1 MANTAHLFRR
11 QSSRDLIQQ
20 ATVRSLDELE
30 LRELRS
36 RLVRAENGSGG
47 PGGGRSVAYGATN
60 QAFISDDDPPMA
72 RILDLDMGPASAPPT
87 GPKGAGGKLAAQ
99 MSVHEQIVAAEQA
112 AAAERPEDDREAW
125 DSKWTF
131 LLATIGYAVGLGN
144 VWRFPYLAQKNG
156 GGAFLVPYFVMLL
169 LQGIPIFYLELAIG
183 QRLRKGAIG
192 VWHQVSPYLGGIGIS
207 SAFVSYIVALYY
219 NTIIAWCLI
228 YLVHSVE
235 SPLPWAECPKRLYKN
250 FTYDI
255 EPECVVSSP
264 TKYYWYRETLK
275 ASPSVNEPEDINYN
289 VAIALITAWFLVYMC
304 MVQGITESSKIVYIT
319 AIFPYVVLIIFFFRG
334 ITLKGASDG
343 VMHLFT
349 PRWESILEPVVWLEA
364 GTQIFFSLGLAFG
377 GLIAFS
383 SYNPANNNCYRDAL
397 VVSFTNCSTSMFA
410 GVVVFSV
417 IGFKAHSI
425 FDSCVEER
433 TALMALNKTAEADL
447 PVCDLQK
454 ELENSASGTGLAF
467 IIFTEAINQ
476 FPAAQLWAVLFFL
489 MLFTLGIDSQ
499 FGTLEGVTTSL
510 VDMKLFPNVPKEVI
524 TGGLCL
530 SCSILSMCFA
540 NGAGSYIF
548 QLMDSFAGSYTL
560 LIIAFFE
567 CIAVSYIYG
576 IKRFADDIELMTG
589 SRPHLYWMLCWK
601 YISPIAMLT
610 ILVAS
615 FIELAS
621 EGSSYPGWNP
631 LTGNTDNLEWPHW
644 CVVVAILLVCVSIL
658 WIPGVAICRLCGI
671 NIIEDTEPAWFP
683 SAELRDSHGIVPHEP
698 TDIEISLF
706 CIRPDGSE
714 GLCCPTYGTREQPLD
729 EEEE

>member
-36 RLVRAENGSGG
+36 RLVRAENGN
-47 PGGGRSVAYGATN
+47 RNVVYGATN
-60 QAFISDDDPPMA
+60 QAFISDDDPPMG
-72 RILDLDMGPASAPPT
+72 RILDLGPSSAPPT
-87 GPKGAGGKLAAQ
+87 AKVPPGRLPTQ
-99 MSVHEQIVAAEQA
+99 TSVIDAVVEESVVP
-112 AAAERPEDDREAW
+112 ERPEDERESW

-169 LQGIPIFYLELAIG
+169 IQGLPIFYLELAIG

-192 VWHQVSPYLGGIGIS
+192 VWHEVSAYLGGIGIS

-228 YLVHSVE
+228 YLLHSFE
-235 SPLPWAECPKRLYKN
+235 SPLPWAECPKRLYSN

-264 TKYYWYRETLK
+264 TKYYWYRQTLQ
-275 ASPSVNEPEDINYN
+275 ASPSVNEPEDINYT
-289 VAIALITAWFLVYMC
+289 VAIALITAWFLVYIC
-304 MVQGITESSKIVYIT
+304 MVQGITESSKIVYVT

-343 VMHLFT
+343 VAHLFT
-349 PRWESILEPVVWLEA
+349 PRWEMILEPVVWLEA

-397 VVSFTNCSTSMFA
+397 VVSITNCSTSMFA
-410 GVVVFSV
+410 GMVVFSV
-417 IGFKAHSI
+417 IGFKATSI

-433 TALMALNKTAEADL
+433 DTMLAANKTANL

-476 FPAAQLWAVLFFL
+476 FPMSQLWAVLFFL

-510 VDMKLFPNVPKEVI
+510 VDMKLFPNLPKEVI

-567 CIAVSYIYG
+567 CISVSYIYG

-589 SRPHLYWMLCWK
+589 SRPGLYWMLCWK
-601 YISPIAMLT
+601 YISPIAMIT
-610 ILVAS
+610 ILTAS
-615 FIELAS
+615 FVELAS
-621 EGSSYPGWNP
+621 KGSSYPGWNM
-631 LTGNTDNLEWPHW
+631 LTGTTDSLEWPHW
-644 CVVVAILLVCVSIL
+644 CIVVAILLVMVSIL
-658 WIPGVAICRLCGI
+658 WIPGIAICRLCGI
-671 NIIEDTEPAWFP
+671 NIIEDSEPAWFP
-683 SAELRDSHGIVPHEP
+683 SAELRDVHGIVPHEP

-714 GLCCPTYGTREQPLD
+714 GLCCPTYGPREQPLD
-729 EEEE
+729 EDDEE

>member
-1 MANTAHLFRR
+1 MG
-11 QSSRDLIQQ
+11 QIVDL
-20 ATVRSLDELE
+20 
-30 LRELRS
+30 
-36 RLVRAENGSGG
+36 G
-47 PGGGRSVAYGATN
+47 PR
-60 QAFISDDDPPMA
+60 
-72 RILDLDMGPASAPPT
+72 SAPPT
-87 GPKGAGGKLAAQ
+87 ATTGPMGKLSTQA
-99 MSVHEQIVAAEQA
+99 SVIDQVVEESVVPN
-112 AAAERPEDDREAW
+112 ERPEDERESW

-192 VWHQVSPYLGGIGIS
+192 VWHEVSAYLGGIGIS

-228 YLVHSVE
+228 YLLHSFE
-235 SPLPWAECPKRLYKN
+235 SPLPWADCPKRLYKN
-250 FTYDI
+250 FTYDV

-264 TKYYWYRETLK
+264 TKYYWYRETLQV
-275 ASPSVNEPEDINYN
+275 SPSVNEPEEINYH

-343 VMHLFT
+343 VLHLFT

-417 IGFKAHSI
+417 IGFKATSI

-433 TALMALNKTAEADL
+433 TALLLANKTSDL

-510 VDMKLFPNVPKEVI
+510 VDMKLFPNLPKEVI

-530 SCSILSMCFA
+530 SCCILSMCFA

-548 QLMDSFAGSYTL
+548 QLMDSFAGNYSL

-567 CIAVSYIYG
+567 CIGVSYIYG

-589 SRPHLYWMLCWK
+589 SRPGLYWMLCWK
-601 YISPIAMLT
+601 YISPIAMIT

-615 FIELAS
+615 FMELAS
-621 EGSSYPGWNP
+621 EGSSYPGWNT
-631 LTGNTDNLEWPHW
+631 LTGNAERLEWPHW
-644 CVVVAILLVCVSIL
+644 CIVVAILLVLVSIL

-671 NIIEDTEPAWFP
+671 NIIEDSEPAWFP
-683 SAELRDSHGIVPHEP
+683 TTELRDVHGIVPHEP

-714 GLCCPTYGTREQPLD
+714 GLCCPTYGPREQPLD
-729 EEEE
+729 EEE

>member
-36 RLVRAENGSGG
+36 RLVRAENGNN
-47 PGGGRSVAYGATN
+47 RSAAYGATN
-60 QAFISDDDPPMA
+60 QAFISDNDPPMG
-72 RILDLDMGPASAPPT
+72 RILDLGPSSAPPT
-87 GPKGAGGKLAAQ
+87 AAGSSRKLPTQ
-99 MSVHEQIVAAEQA
+99 TSVIDSIVEETVVP
-112 AAAERPEDDREAW
+112 ERPEDERESW

-192 VWHQVSPYLGGIGIS
+192 VWHEVSVYLGGIGIS

-228 YLVHSVE
+228 YLLHSFE
-235 SPLPWAECPKRLYKN
+235 SPLPWAECPKRLFKN
-250 FTYDI
+250 FTYDV

-264 TKYYWYRETLK
+264 TKYYWYRETLMV
-275 ASPSVNEPEDINYN
+275 SPDVNEPEGINYS
-289 VAIALITAWFLVYMC
+289 VAIALITAWSLVYMC

-334 ITLKGASDG
+334 ITLKGASEG

-417 IGFKAHSI
+417 IGFKATSI
-425 FDSCVEER
+425 YDTCVEER
-433 TALMALNKTAEADL
+433 DALLALNKTSDL

-499 FGTLEGVTTSL
+499 FGTLEGVATSL
-510 VDMKLFPNVPKEVI
+510 MDMKLFPNLRKEVI
-524 TGGLCL
+524 IGGLCL
-530 SCSILSMCFA
+530 SCCTLSMCFA

-548 QLMDSFAGSYTL
+548 QLMDSFAGNYTL

-567 CIAVSYIYG
+567 CIGVSYIYG

-589 SRPHLYWMLCWK
+589 SRPGLYWMLCWK
-601 YISPIAMLT
+601 YISPFAMLT
-610 ILVAS
+610 ILIAS
-615 FIELAS
+615 FMELAS
-621 EGSSYPGWNP
+621 EGSSYPGWNA
-631 LTGNTDNLEWPHW
+631 LTGSTERLEWPHW
-644 CVVVAILLVCVSIL
+644 CIVVAIVLILVSIL

-671 NIIEDTEPAWFP
+671 NIIDDSEPAWFP
-683 SAELRDSHGIVPHEP
+683 TNELRDVHGIVPHEP

-714 GLCCPTYGTREQPLD
+714 GLCCPTYSGPREQPLD

>member
-36 RLVRAENGSGG
+36 RLVRAENGSQN
-47 PGGGRSVAYGATN
+47 VVYGATN
-60 QAFISDDDPPMA
+60 QAFISDDDPPMG
-72 RILDLDMGPASAPPT
+72 RILDIGPSAT
-87 GPKGAGGKLAAQ
+87 GTHGKDTRKLNMQ
-99 MSVHEQIVAAEQA
+99 TSIVSQQQEPAII
-112 AAAERPEDDREAW
+112 ERPEDERESW

-169 LQGIPIFYLELAIG
+169 LQGLPIFYLELAIG

-192 VWHQVSPYLGGIGIS
+192 VWHEVSAYLGGIGIS

-228 YLVHSVE
+228 YLLHSFE
-235 SPLPWAECPKRLYKN
+235 TPLPWAECPKRLFKN

-264 TKYYWYRETLK
+264 TKYYWYRETLQV
-275 ASPSVNEPEDINYN
+275 SPNVNEPEQINYT
-289 VAIALITAWFLVYMC
+289 VALALITAWSLVYLC

-343 VMHLFT
+343 IAHLFT

-397 VVSFTNCSTSMFA
+397 VVSITNCSTSMFA

-417 IGFKAHSI
+417 IGFKATSI
-425 FDSCVEER
+425 YDSCIEER
-433 TALMALNKTAEADL
+433 TEMMRQNKSQSLL

-499 FGTLEGVTTSL
+499 FGTLEGVSTSL
-510 VDMKLFPNVPKEVI
+510 MDMKLFPNVPKEMI
-524 TGGLCL
+524 TGGLCI
-530 SCSILSMCFA
+530 SCCVLSMCFA

-567 CIAVSYIYG
+567 CIGVSYIYG
-576 IKRFADDIELMTG
+576 LKRFADDIELMTG
-589 SRPHLYWMLCWK
+589 ARPSLYWMLCWK
-601 YISPIAMLT
+601 YISPIAMIT

-615 FIELAS
+615 FLELAS
-621 EGSSYPGWNP
+621 EGSSYPGWNA
-631 LTGNTDNLEWPHW
+631 LTGTTDRLEWPHW
-644 CVVVAILLVCVSIL
+644 CIMVAILLILVSIL
-658 WIPGVAICRLCGI
+658 WIPGVAILRLCGI
-671 NIIEDTEPAWFP
+671 NVIEDSEPAWFP
-683 SAELRDSHGIVPHEP
+683 SAELRDVHGIVPHEP

-706 CIRPDGSE
+706 CIRTDGSE
-714 GLCCPTYGTREQPLD
+714 GLCCPTYGPREQPLD
-729 EEEE
+729 EEE

>member
-11 QSSRDLIQQ
+11 QSSRDLLQQ

-36 RLVRAENGSGG
+36 RLVRAENGSH
-47 PGGGRSVAYGATN
+47 RNATVYGATN

-72 RILDLDMGPASAPPT
+72 QILDIGTSPAAGSSAGPAKVA
-87 GPKGAGGKLAAQ
+87 AARKLAMQASIVSQ
-99 MSVHEQIVAAEQA
+99 HEPTIVEK
-112 AAAERPEDDREAW
+112 PEDERESW

-156 GGAFLVPYFVMLL
+156 GGAFLVPYFIMLL
-169 LQGIPIFYLELAIG
+169 LQGLPIFYLELAIG

-192 VWHQVSPYLGGIGIS
+192 VWHEVSAYLGGIGIS

-228 YLVHSVE
+228 YLLHSFE
-235 SPLPWAECPKRLYKN
+235 SPLPWAECPKRLFAN
-250 FTYDI
+250 FTYDV

-264 TKYYWYRETLK
+264 TKYYWYRETLQV
-275 ASPSVNEPEDINYN
+275 SHSVNEPEQINYT
-289 VAIALITAWFLVYMC
+289 VALALITAWSLVYLC

-334 ITLKGASDG
+334 ITLKGALDG
-343 VMHLFT
+343 IAHLFT

-397 VVSFTNCSTSMFA
+397 VVSITNCSTSMFA

-417 IGFKAHSI
+417 IGFKATSI
-425 FDSCVEER
+425 YDSCVAER
-433 TALMALNKTAEADL
+433 TEMVRLNKSTELL
-447 PVCDLQK
+447 PVCNLQK

-499 FGTLEGVTTSL
+499 FGTLEGVSTSL
-510 VDMKLFPNVPKEVI
+510 MDMKLFPNVPKEMI
-524 TGGLCL
+524 TGFLCV
-530 SCSILSMCFA
+530 SCCVISMCFA

-567 CIAVSYIYG
+567 CIGVSYIYG

-589 SRPHLYWMLCWK
+589 SRPGLYWMLCWK
-601 YISPIAMLT
+601 YISPIAMIT

-615 FIELAS
+615 FLELAS
-621 EGSSYPGWNP
+621 EGSSYPGWNA
-631 LTGNTDNLEWPHW
+631 LTGTTDRLEWPHW
-644 CVVVAILLVCVSIL
+644 CIVVAILLILVSIL
-658 WIPGVAICRLCGI
+658 WIPGVAILRLCGI
-671 NIIEDTEPAWFP
+671 NVIEDSEPAWFP
-683 SAELRDSHGIVPHEP
+683 SAELRDVHGIVPHEP
-698 TDIEISLF
+698 TDVEISLF
-706 CIRPDGSE
+706 CIRADGSE
-714 GLCCPTYGTREQPLD
+714 GLCCPTYGPREQPLD
-729 EEEE
+729 EEE

>member
-11 QSSRDLIQQ
+11 QSSRDLLQQ

-36 RLVRAENGSGG
+36 RLVRAENGASHRNA
-47 PGGGRSVAYGATN
+47 PPTVYGATN
-60 QAFISDDDPPMA
+60 QAFISDDEPPMA
-72 RILDLDMGPASAPPT
+72 QILDIGPSPSQAPT
-87 GPKGAGGKLAAQ
+87 ATAATARKLAMQA
-99 MSVHEQIVAAEQA
+99 SIVEPA
-112 AAAERPEDDREAW
+112 AAIVEKPEDERESW

-156 GGAFLVPYFVMLL
+156 GGAFLVPYFIMLL
-169 LQGIPIFYLELAIG
+169 LQGLPIFYLELAIG

-192 VWHQVSPYLGGIGIS
+192 VWHEVSAYLGGIGIS

-228 YLVHSVE
+228 YLLHSFE
-235 SPLPWAECPKRLYKN
+235 SPLPWADCPKRLFAN
-250 FTYDI
+250 FTYDV

-264 TKYYWYRETLK
+264 TKYYWYRETLQV
-275 ASPSVNEPEDINYN
+275 SHSVNEPEQINYT
-289 VAIALITAWFLVYMC
+289 VAMALITAWSLVYLC

-334 ITLKGASDG
+334 ITLKGALDG
-343 VMHLFT
+343 IAHLFT

-397 VVSFTNCSTSMFA
+397 VVSITNCSTSMFA

-417 IGFKAHSI
+417 IGFKATSI
-425 FDSCVEER
+425 YDSCVAER
-433 TALMALNKTAEADL
+433 SEMVRLNKSSELL

-499 FGTLEGVTTSL
+499 FGTLEGVSTSL
-510 VDMKLFPNVPKEVI
+510 MDMKLFPNVPKEMI
-524 TGGLCL
+524 TGFLCV
-530 SCSILSMCFA
+530 SCCVISMCFA

-567 CIAVSYIYG
+567 CIGVSYIYG

-589 SRPHLYWMLCWK
+589 SRPGLYWMLCWK
-601 YISPIAMLT
+601 YISPIAMIT

-615 FIELAS
+615 FLELAS
-621 EGSSYPGWNP
+621 EGSSYPGWNA
-631 LTGNTDNLEWPHW
+631 LTGTTDRLEWPHW
-644 CVVVAILLVCVSIL
+644 CIVVAILLILVSIL
-658 WIPGVAICRLCGI
+658 WIPGVAILRLCGI
-671 NIIEDTEPAWFP
+671 NVIEDSEPAWFP
-683 SAELRDSHGIVPHEP
+683 SAELRDVHGIIPHEP
-698 TDIEISLF
+698 TDVEISLF
-706 CIRPDGSE
+706 CIRADGSE
-714 GLCCPTYGTREQPLD
+714 GLCCPTYGPREQPLD
-729 EEEE
+729 EEE

>member
-36 RLVRAENGSGG
+36 RLVRAENGSQN
-47 PGGGRSVAYGATN
+47 VVYGATN

-72 RILDLDMGPASAPPT
+72 RILDIGPSGT
-87 GPKGAGGKLAAQ
+87 GPPGKDARKLAMQA
-99 MSVHEQIVAAEQA
+99 SIVSQQQQESAI
-112 AAAERPEDDREAW
+112 AERPERAGKLGQQVDLPARHHW
-125 DSKWTF
+125 VV
-131 LLATIGYAVGLGN
+131 YAVGLGN

-169 LQGIPIFYLELAIG
+169 LQGLPIFYLELAIG

-192 VWHQVSPYLGGIGIS
+192 VWHEVSAYLGGIGIS

-228 YLVHSVE
+228 YLLHSFE
-235 SPLPWAECPKRLYKN
+235 TPLPWAECPKRLFKN

-264 TKYYWYRETLK
+264 TKYYWYRETLQV
-275 ASPSVNEPEDINYN
+275 SPSVNEPEQINYT
-289 VAIALITAWFLVYMC
+289 VALALITAWSLVYLC

-343 VMHLFT
+343 IAHLFT

-397 VVSFTNCSTSMFA
+397 VVSVTNCSTSMFA

-417 IGFKAHSI
+417 IGFKATSI
-425 FDSCVEER
+425 YDSCVEER
-433 TALMALNKTAEADL
+433 SEMIRQNKSHDLL

-499 FGTLEGVTTSL
+499 FGTLEGVSTSL
-510 VDMKLFPNVPKEVI
+510 MDMKLFPNVPKEMI
-524 TGGLCL
+524 TGALCMSCCVL
-530 SCSILSMCFA
+530 SLCFA

-567 CIAVSYIYG
+567 CIGVSYIYG
-576 IKRFADDIELMTG
+576 LKRFADDIELMTG
-589 SRPHLYWMLCWK
+589 SRPSLYWMLCWK
-601 YISPIAMLT
+601 YISPIAMIT

-615 FIELAS
+615 FLELAS
-621 EGSSYPGWNP
+621 EGSSYPGWNA
-631 LTGNTDNLEWPHW
+631 LTGTTDQLEWPHW
-644 CVVVAILLVCVSIL
+644 CIVVAILLILVSIL
-658 WIPGVAICRLCGI
+658 WIPGVAILRLCGI
-671 NIIEDTEPAWFP
+671 NVIEDSEPAWFP
-683 SAELRDSHGIVPHEP
+683 SAELRDVHGIVPHEP

-706 CIRPDGSE
+706 CIRADGSE
-714 GLCCPTYGTREQPLD
+714 GLCCPIYGPREQPLD
-729 EEEE
+729 EEE

>member
-11 QSSRDLIQQ
+11 QSSRDLIQH
-20 ATVRSLDELE
+20 ATVRSIDELE
-30 LRELRS
+30 LKELRS
-36 RLVRAENGSGG
+36 RLVRAENGSQT
-47 PGGGRSVAYGATN
+47 VIYGATN
-60 QAFISDDDPPMA
+60 QAFISDDDPPMGQM
-72 RILDLDMGPASAPPT
+72 LDIGLSADTAGPVPSLQRHQTGTRKVAMQASIASEHGPAIEE
-87 GPKGAGGKLAAQ
+87 K
-99 MSVHEQIVAAEQA
+99 
-112 AAAERPEDDREAW
+112 PEDERESW

-156 GGAFLVPYFVMLL
+156 GGAFLVPYFIMLL
-169 LQGIPIFYLELAIG
+169 LQGLPIFYLELVIG

-192 VWHQVSPYLGGIGIS
+192 VWHEVSVYLGGIGIS

-228 YLVHSVE
+228 YLLHSFE
-235 SPLPWAECPKRLYKN
+235 TPLPWAECPKRLFSN

-264 TKYYWYRETLK
+264 TKYYWYRETLQV
-275 ASPSVNEPEDINYN
+275 SPNVNQPEQINYT
-289 VAIALITAWFLVYMC
+289 VAMALITAWSLVYLC

-334 ITLKGASDG
+334 ITLKGALDG
-343 VMHLFT
+343 IAHLFT

-397 VVSFTNCSTSMFA
+397 VVSITNCSTSMFA

-417 IGFKAHSI
+417 IGFKATSI
-425 FDSCVEER
+425 YDSCVEER
-433 TALMALNKTAEADL
+433 AEMVRLNRSTDL
-447 PVCDLQK
+447 LPPCDLQK

-499 FGTLEGVTTSL
+499 FGTLEGVSTSL
-510 VDMKLFPNVPKEVI
+510 MDMKLFPNVPKEII
-524 TGGLCL
+524 TGVLCL
-530 SCSILSMCFA
+530 SCCVISMCFA

-567 CIAVSYIYG
+567 CIGVSYIYG
-576 IKRFADDIELMTG
+576 LKRFADDIELMTG
-589 SRPHLYWMLCWK
+589 ARPGLYWMLCWK
-601 YISPIAMLT
+601 YISPIAMIT

-615 FIELAS
+615 FLELAS

-631 LTGNTDNLEWPHW
+631 LTGTTNQLEWPYW
-644 CVVVAILLVCVSIL
+644 CIVVAILLILVSIL
-658 WIPGVAICRLCGI
+658 WIPGVAILRLCGI
-671 NIIEDTEPAWFP
+671 NIIEDSEPAWFP
-683 SAELRDSHGIVPHEP
+683 SAELRDVHGIVPHEP
-698 TDIEISLF
+698 TDIEISLL
-706 CIRPDGSE
+706 CIRADGSE
-714 GLCCPTYGTREQPLD
+714 GLCCPTYGPREQPLD
-729 EEEE
+729 EEE

>member
-36 RLVRAENGSGG
+36 RLVRAENGSQN
-47 PGGGRSVAYGATN
+47 VVYGATN
-60 QAFISDDDPPMA
+60 QAFISDDDPPMG
-72 RILDLDMGPASAPPT
+72 RILDIGPSTT
-87 GPKGAGGKLAAQ
+87 GPPGKDNRKLAVQA
-99 MSVHEQIVAAEQA
+99 SIVSQQQEAAIV
-112 AAAERPEDDREAW
+112 ERPEDERESW

-169 LQGIPIFYLELAIG
+169 LQGLPIFYLELAIG

-192 VWHQVSPYLGGIGIS
+192 VWHEVSAYLGGIGIS

-228 YLVHSVE
+228 YLLHSFE
-235 SPLPWAECPKRLYKN
+235 TPLPWAECPKRLFKN

-264 TKYYWYRETLK
+264 TKYYWYRETLQV
-275 ASPSVNEPEDINYN
+275 SPSVNEPEQINYT
-289 VAIALITAWFLVYMC
+289 VALALITAWSLVYLC

-343 VMHLFT
+343 IAHLFT

-397 VVSFTNCSTSMFA
+397 VVSITNCSTSMFA

-417 IGFKAHSI
+417 IGFKATSI
-425 FDSCVEER
+425 YDSCIEER
-433 TALMALNKTAEADL
+433 TEMIRQNKSQNLL

-499 FGTLEGVTTSL
+499 FGTLEGVSTSL
-510 VDMKLFPNVPKEVI
+510 MDMKLFPNVPKEMI
-524 TGGLCL
+524 TGVIGLCI
-530 SCSILSMCFA
+530 SCCVLSMCFA

-567 CIAVSYIYG
+567 CIGVSYIYG
-576 IKRFADDIELMTG
+576 LKRFADDIELMTG
-589 SRPHLYWMLCWK
+589 ARPNLYWMLCWK
-601 YISPIAMLT
+601 YISPIAMIT

-615 FIELAS
+615 FLELAS
-621 EGSSYPGWNP
+621 EGSSYPGWNA
-631 LTGNTDNLEWPHW
+631 LTGSTDRLEWPHW
-644 CVVVAILLVCVSIL
+644 CIVVAILLILVSIL
-658 WIPGVAICRLCGI
+658 WIPGVAILRLCGI
-671 NIIEDTEPAWFP
+671 NVIEDSEPAWFP
-683 SAELRDSHGIVPHEP
+683 SAELRDVHGIVPHEP

-706 CIRPDGSE
+706 CIRADGSE
-714 GLCCPTYGTREQPLD
+714 GLCCPTYGPREQPLD
-729 EEEE
+729 EEE

>member
-1 MANTAHLFRR
+1 M
-11 QSSRDLIQQ
+11 
-20 ATVRSLDELE
+20 
-30 LRELRS
+30 
-36 RLVRAENGSGG
+36 G
-47 PGGGRSVAYGATN
+47 
-60 QAFISDDDPPMA
+60 
-72 RILDLDMGPASAPPT
+72 RILDLGPSSAPPT
-87 GPKGAGGKLAAQ
+87 AAGSSRKLPTQ
-99 MSVHEQIVAAEQA
+99 TSVIDSIVEETVVP
-112 AAAERPEDDREAW
+112 ERPEDERESW

-192 VWHQVSPYLGGIGIS
+192 VWHEVSVYLGGIGIS

-228 YLVHSVE
+228 YLLHSFE
-235 SPLPWAECPKRLYKN
+235 SPLPWAECPKRLFKN
-250 FTYDI
+250 FTYDV

-264 TKYYWYRETLK
+264 TKYYWYRETLMV
-275 ASPSVNEPEDINYN
+275 SPDVNEPEGINYS
-289 VAIALITAWFLVYMC
+289 VAIALITAWSLVYMC

-334 ITLKGASDG
+334 ITLKGASEG

-417 IGFKAHSI
+417 IGFKATSI
-425 FDSCVEER
+425 YDTCVEER
-433 TALMALNKTAEADL
+433 DALLALNKTSDL

-499 FGTLEGVTTSL
+499 FGTLEGVATSL
-510 VDMKLFPNVPKEVI
+510 MDMKLFPNLRKEVI
-524 TGGLCL
+524 IGGLCL
-530 SCSILSMCFA
+530 SCCTLSMCFA

-548 QLMDSFAGSYTL
+548 QLMDSFAGNYTL

-567 CIAVSYIYG
+567 CIGVSYIYG

-589 SRPHLYWMLCWK
+589 SRPGLYWMLCWK
-601 YISPIAMLT
+601 YISPFAMLT
-610 ILVAS
+610 ILIAS
-615 FIELAS
+615 FMELAS
-621 EGSSYPGWNP
+621 EGSSYPGWNA
-631 LTGNTDNLEWPHW
+631 LTGSTERLEWPHW
-644 CVVVAILLVCVSIL
+644 CIVVAIVLILVSIL

-671 NIIEDTEPAWFP
+671 NIIDDSEPAWFP
-683 SAELRDSHGIVPHEP
+683 TNELRDVHGIVPHEP

-714 GLCCPTYGTREQPLD
+714 GLCCPTYSGPREQPLD

>member
-36 RLVRAENGSGG
+36 RLVRAENGSQN
-47 PGGGRSVAYGATN
+47 VVYGATN

-72 RILDLDMGPASAPPT
+72 RILDIGPSGT
-87 GPKGAGGKLAAQ
+87 GPPGKDARKLAMQA
-99 MSVHEQIVAAEQA
+99 SIVSQQQQESAI
-112 AAAERPEDDREAW
+112 AERPEDERESW

-169 LQGIPIFYLELAIG
+169 LQGLPIFYLELAIG

-192 VWHQVSPYLGGIGIS
+192 VWHEVSAYLGGIGIS

-228 YLVHSVE
+228 YLLHSFE
-235 SPLPWAECPKRLYKN
+235 TPLPWAECPKRLFKN

-264 TKYYWYRETLK
+264 TKYYWYRETLQV
-275 ASPSVNEPEDINYN
+275 SPSVNEPEQINYT
-289 VAIALITAWFLVYMC
+289 VALALITAWSLVYLC

-343 VMHLFT
+343 IAHLFT

-397 VVSFTNCSTSMFA
+397 VVSVTNCSTSMFA

-417 IGFKAHSI
+417 IGFKATSI
-425 FDSCVEER
+425 YDSCVEER
-433 TALMALNKTAEADL
+433 SEMIRLNKSHDLL

-499 FGTLEGVTTSL
+499 FGTLEGVSTSL
-510 VDMKLFPNVPKEVI
+510 MDMKLFPNVPKEMI
-524 TGGLCL
+524 TGE
-530 SCSILSMCFA
+530 SIADPLELTAGIATRDQFQVVETILQHA
-540 NGAGSYIF
+540 QTGWLGAGMF
-548 QLMDSFAGSYTL
+548 QRRSTV
-560 LIIAFFE
+560 I
-567 CIAVSYIYG
+567 
-576 IKRFADDIELMTG
+576 
-589 SRPHLYWMLCWK
+589 
-601 YISPIAMLT
+601 
-610 ILVAS
+610 
-615 FIELAS
+615 
-621 EGSSYPGWNP
+621 
-631 LTGNTDNLEWPHW
+631 
-644 CVVVAILLVCVSIL
+644 
-658 WIPGVAICRLCGI
+658 
-671 NIIEDTEPAWFP
+671 
-683 SAELRDSHGIVPHEP
+683 
-698 TDIEISLF
+698 
-706 CIRPDGSE
+706 
-714 GLCCPTYGTREQPLD
+714 
-729 EEEE
+729 

>member
-1 MANTAHLFRR
+1 MGRIV
-11 QSSRDLIQQ
+11 DL
-20 ATVRSLDELE
+20 
-30 LRELRS
+30 
-36 RLVRAENGSGG
+36 G
-47 PGGGRSVAYGATN
+47 PS
-60 QAFISDDDPPMA
+60 
-72 RILDLDMGPASAPPT
+72 SAPPT
-87 GPKGAGGKLAAQ
+87 ATGPIGKFSKQ
-99 MSVHEQIVAAEQA
+99 TSVIDQIVEETVVP
-112 AAAERPEDDREAW
+112 ERPEDERESW

-192 VWHQVSPYLGGIGIS
+192 VWHEVSAYLGGIGIS

-228 YLVHSVE
+228 YLLHSFE
-235 SPLPWAECPKRLYKN
+235 SPLPWADCPKRLYKN
-250 FTYDI
+250 FTYDV

-275 ASPSVNEPEDINYN
+275 VSASVDEPEGVNYN
-289 VAIALITAWFLVYMC
+289 VAIALISAWGLVYMC

-343 VMHLFT
+343 VLHLFT

-417 IGFKAHSI
+417 IGFKATAI

-433 TALMALNKTAEADL
+433 TALLAANKTTDL

-476 FPAAQLWAVLFFL
+476 FPAAQLWAVLFFM

-510 VDMKLFPNVPKEVI
+510 VDMKLFPNLPKEVI

-530 SCSILSMCFA
+530 SCCILSMCFA

-548 QLMDSFAGSYTL
+548 QLMDSFAGNYTL
-560 LIIAFFE
+560 LIIAFCE
-567 CIAVSYIYG
+567 CVGVSYIYG

-589 SRPHLYWMLCWK
+589 SRPGLYWMLCWK
-601 YISPIAMLT
+601 YISPIAMIT

-615 FIELAS
+615 FVELAS
-621 EGSSYPGWNP
+621 EGSSYPGWDA
-631 LTGNTDNLEWPHW
+631 LTGNTDRLEWPHW
-644 CVVVAILLVCVSIL
+644 CIVVAILLILVSIL

-671 NIIEDTEPAWFP
+671 NIIEDSEPAWFP
-683 SAELRDSHGIVPHEP
+683 TTELRDVHGIVPHEP
-698 TDIEISLF
+698 TDLEISLF

-714 GLCCPTYGTREQPLD
+714 GMCCPTYGPREQPLQ
-729 EEEE
+729 EEE

>member
-36 RLVRAENGSGG
+36 RLVRAENGN
-47 PGGGRSVAYGATN
+47 RNVVYGATN
-60 QAFISDDDPPMA
+60 QAFISDDDPPMG
-72 RILDLDMGPASAPPT
+72 RILDLGPSSAPPT
-87 GPKGAGGKLAAQ
+87 TRVPPGKLPSQ
-99 MSVHEQIVAAEQA
+99 TSVIDTVVEEAVVP
-112 AAAERPEDDREAW
+112 ERPEDERESW

-192 VWHQVSPYLGGIGIS
+192 VWHEVSAYLGGIGIS

-228 YLVHSVE
+228 YLLHSFE

-264 TKYYWYRETLK
+264 TKYYWYRETLR
-275 ASPSVNEPEDINYN
+275 ASPSVDEPEEINYN
-289 VAIALITAWFLVYMC
+289 VAIALIAAWFLVYMC
-304 MVQGITESSKIVYIT
+304 MVQGITESSKIVYVT

-334 ITLKGASDG
+334 ITLKGAADG

-417 IGFKAHSI
+417 IGFKATSI
-425 FDSCVEER
+425 FDSCVAER
-433 TALMALNKTAEADL
+433 DALVAANKTMDL

-476 FPAAQLWAVLFFL
+476 FPAAQFWAVLFFM

-510 VDMKLFPNVPKEVI
+510 VDMKLFPNLPKEVI
-524 TGGLCL
+524 TGALCL

-548 QLMDSFAGSYTL
+548 QLMDSFAGNYTL

-567 CIAVSYIYG
+567 CIGVSYIYG

-589 SRPHLYWMLCWK
+589 SRPGLYWMLCWK
-601 YISPIAMLT
+601 YISPIAMIT
-610 ILVAS
+610 ILTAS

-621 EGSSYPGWNP
+621 EGSSYPGWNA
-631 LTGNTDNLEWPHW
+631 LTGSTDKLEWPHW
-644 CVVVAILLVCVSIL
+644 CIVVAILLVGVSII

-671 NIIEDTEPAWFP
+671 NVIEDSEPAWFP
-683 SAELRDSHGIVPHEP
+683 TAELRDVHGIVPHEP

-706 CIRPDGSE
+706 CIRPDGAE
-714 GLCCPTYGTREQPLD
+714 GLCCPTYGPREQPLD

>member
-36 RLVRAENGSGG
+36 RLVRAENGN
-47 PGGGRSVAYGATN
+47 RNVVYGATN
-60 QAFISDDDPPMA
+60 QAFVSDIDPPMG
-72 RILDLDMGPASAPPT
+72 RILDLPPPSSAPPT
-87 GPKGAGGKLAAQ
+87 VTGPIAKLSTQ
-99 MSVHEQIVAAEQA
+99 TSVIDQIVEESVVP
-112 AAAERPEDDREAW
+112 ERPDDERESW

-192 VWHQVSPYLGGIGIS
+192 VWHEVSAYLGGIGIS

-228 YLVHSVE
+228 YLLHSFE
-235 SPLPWAECPKRLYKN
+235 SPLPWADCPKRLYKN

-275 ASPSVNEPEDINYN
+275 ASPSVNEPEEVNYN

-304 MVQGITESSKIVYIT
+304 MVQGITESSKIVYVT

-343 VMHLFT
+343 VLHLFT

-417 IGFKAHSI
+417 IGFKATSI
-425 FDSCVEER
+425 FDSCMEER
-433 TALMALNKTAEADL
+433 TALLAANKTLNL
-447 PVCDLQK
+447 PVCNLQK

-476 FPAAQLWAVLFFL
+476 FPAAQFWAVLFFL

-510 VDMKLFPNVPKEVI
+510 VDMKLFPNLPKEVI
-524 TGGLCL
+524 TGGLCF
-530 SCSILSMCFA
+530 SCCILSMCFA

-548 QLMDSFAGSYTL
+548 QLMDSFAGNYSL
-560 LIIAFFE
+560 LIIAFCE
-567 CIAVSYIYG
+567 CVGVSYIYG
-576 IKRFADDIELMTG
+576 LKRFADDIELMTG
-589 SRPHLYWMLCWK
+589 SRPGLYWLLCWK
-601 YISPIAMLT
+601 YFSPIAMLT
-610 ILVAS
+610 ILIAS
-615 FIELAS
+615 FLELAS
-621 EGSSYPGWNP
+621 EGSSYPGWNE
-631 LTGNTDNLEWPHW
+631 LTGNTDRLEWPHW
-644 CVVVAILLVCVSIL
+644 CIVVAILLIMVSIL

-683 SAELRDSHGIVPHEP
+683 TNELRDVHGIVPHEP
-698 TDIEISLF
+698 TDIEVSLF

-714 GLCCPTYGTREQPLD
+714 GLCCPTYGPRERPLD
-729 EEEE
+729 EEEEE

>member
-1 MANTAHLFRR
+1 M
-11 QSSRDLIQQ
+11 
-20 ATVRSLDELE
+20 
-30 LRELRS
+30 
-36 RLVRAENGSGG
+36 G
-47 PGGGRSVAYGATN
+47 
-60 QAFISDDDPPMA
+60 
-72 RILDLDMGPASAPPT
+72 RILDLGPSSAPPT
-87 GPKGAGGKLAAQ
+87 ATGPIGKLSTQ
-99 MSVHEQIVAAEQA
+99 TSVIDQVVEESVVP
-112 AAAERPEDDREAW
+112 ERQDDERESW

-192 VWHQVSPYLGGIGIS
+192 VWHEVSAYLGGIGIS

-228 YLVHSVE
+228 YLLHSFE
-235 SPLPWAECPKRLYKN
+235 SPLPWAECPKRFYKN

-264 TKYYWYRETLK
+264 TKYYWYRETLM
-275 ASPSVNEPEDINYN
+275 ASPSVNEPEEVNYN

-304 MVQGITESSKIVYIT
+304 MVQGITESSKIVYVT
-319 AIFPYVVLIIFFFRG
+319 AIFPYAVLIIFFFRG

-343 VMHLFT
+343 VLHLFT

-417 IGFKAHSI
+417 IGFKATSI
-425 FDSCVEER
+425 FDSCMEER
-433 TALMALNKTAEADL
+433 TALLAANKTFNL

-476 FPAAQLWAVLFFL
+476 FPAAQFWAVLFFL

-510 VDMKLFPNVPKEVI
+510 VDMKLFPNLPKEVI
-524 TGGLCL
+524 TGGLCF
-530 SCSILSMCFA
+530 SCCVLSMCFA

-548 QLMDSFAGSYTL
+548 QLMDSFAGNYTL
-560 LIIAFFE
+560 LIIAFCE
-567 CIAVSYIYG
+567 CVGVSYIYG
-576 IKRFADDIELMTG
+576 LKRFADDIELMTG
-589 SRPHLYWMLCWK
+589 SRPGLYWLLCWK
-601 YISPIAMLT
+601 YLSPIAMLT

-615 FIELAS
+615 FVELAS
-621 EGSSYPGWNP
+621 EGSSYPGWNE
-631 LTGNTDNLEWPHW
+631 LTGNTDRLEWPHW
-644 CVVVAILLVCVSIL
+644 CIVVAILLIMVSIL

-671 NIIEDTEPAWFP
+671 NIIEDSEPAWFP
-683 SAELRDSHGIVPHEP
+683 TAELRDVHGIVPHEP
-698 TDIEISLF
+698 TDIEVSLF

-714 GLCCPTYGTREQPLD
+714 GLCCPTYHGPREKPLEED
-729 EEEE
+729 EEE

>member
-36 RLVRAENGSGG
+36 RLVRAENGSQN
-47 PGGGRSVAYGATN
+47 VVYGATN
-60 QAFISDDDPPMA
+60 QAFISDDDPPMG
-72 RILDLDMGPASAPPT
+72 RILDIGPSATSDPPGKDTRKLVMQASIVSQ
-87 GPKGAGGKLAAQ
+87 KQDAA
-99 MSVHEQIVAAEQA
+99 IV
-112 AAAERPEDDREAW
+112 ERPEDERESW

-156 GGAFLVPYFVMLL
+156 GGAFLVPYFIMLL
-169 LQGIPIFYLELAIG
+169 LQGLPIFYLELAIG

-192 VWHQVSPYLGGIGIS
+192 VWHEVSAYLGGIGIS

-228 YLVHSVE
+228 YLLHSFE
-235 SPLPWAECPKRLYKN
+235 SPLPWAECPKRLFKN

-264 TKYYWYRETLK
+264 TKYYWYRETLQV
-275 ASPSVNEPEDINYN
+275 SPSVDEPKQINYT
-289 VAIALITAWFLVYMC
+289 VALALLTAWSLVYLC

-343 VMHLFT
+343 IAHLFT

-397 VVSFTNCSTSMFA
+397 VVSVTNCSTSMFA

-417 IGFKAHSI
+417 IGFKATSI
-425 FDSCVEER
+425 YDSCVEER
-433 TALMALNKTAEADL
+433 SVMIRQNKSHDLL

-499 FGTLEGVTTSL
+499 FGTLEGVSTSL
-510 VDMKLFPNVPKEVI
+510 MDMKLFPNVPKEMI
-524 TGGLCL
+524 TGGLCMSCCVL
-530 SCSILSMCFA
+530 SLCFA

-548 QLMDSFAGSYTL
+548 QLMDSFAGNYTL

-567 CIAVSYIYG
+567 CIGVSYIYG
-576 IKRFADDIELMTG
+576 LKRFADDIELMTG
-589 SRPHLYWMLCWK
+589 SRPSLYWMLCWK
-601 YISPIAMLT
+601 YISPIAMIT
-610 ILVAS
+610 ILIAS
-615 FIELAS
+615 FLELAS
-621 EGSSYPGWNP
+621 EGSSYPGWNA
-631 LTGNTDNLEWPHW
+631 LTGTTDQLEWPHW
-644 CVVVAILLVCVSIL
+644 CIVVAILLILVSIL
-658 WIPGVAICRLCGI
+658 WIPGVAILRLCGI
-671 NIIEDTEPAWFP
+671 NVIEDSEPAWFP
-683 SAELRDSHGIVPHEP
+683 SAELRDVHGIVPHEP

-706 CIRPDGSE
+706 CIRADGSE
-714 GLCCPTYGTREQPLD
+714 GLCCPIYGTREQQLD
-729 EEEE
+729 EEE

>member
-36 RLVRAENGSGG
+36 RLVRAENGN
-47 PGGGRSVAYGATN
+47 RNVVYGATN
-60 QAFISDDDPPMA
+60 QAFISDNDPPMG
-72 RILDLDMGPASAPPT
+72 RIVDLGPSSAPPT
-87 GPKGAGGKLAAQ
+87 ATGPIGKFSKQ
-99 MSVHEQIVAAEQA
+99 TSVIDQIVEETVVP
-112 AAAERPEDDREAW
+112 ERPEDERESW

-192 VWHQVSPYLGGIGIS
+192 VWHEVSAYLGGIGIS

-228 YLVHSVE
+228 YLLHSFE
-235 SPLPWAECPKRLYKN
+235 SPLPWADCPKRLYKN
-250 FTYDI
+250 FTYDV

-275 ASPSVNEPEDINYN
+275 VSASVDEPEGVNYN
-289 VAIALITAWFLVYMC
+289 VAIALISAWGLVYMC

-343 VMHLFT
+343 VLHLFT

-417 IGFKAHSI
+417 IGFKATAI

-433 TALMALNKTAEADL
+433 TALLAANKTTDL

-476 FPAAQLWAVLFFL
+476 FPAAQLWAVLFFM

-510 VDMKLFPNVPKEVI
+510 VDMKLFPNLPKEVI

-530 SCSILSMCFA
+530 SCCILSMCFA

-548 QLMDSFAGSYTL
+548 QLMDSFAGNYTL
-560 LIIAFFE
+560 LIIAFCE
-567 CIAVSYIYG
+567 CVGVSYIYG

-589 SRPHLYWMLCWK
+589 SRPGLYWMLCWK
-601 YISPIAMLT
+601 YISPIAMIT

-615 FIELAS
+615 FVELAS
-621 EGSSYPGWNP
+621 EGSSYPGWDA
-631 LTGNTDNLEWPHW
+631 LTGNTDRLEWPHW
-644 CVVVAILLVCVSIL
+644 CIVVAILLILVSIL

-671 NIIEDTEPAWFP
+671 NIIEDSEPAWFP
-683 SAELRDSHGIVPHEP
+683 TTELRDVHGIVPHEP
-698 TDIEISLF
+698 TDLEISLF

-714 GLCCPTYGTREQPLD
+714 GMCCPTYGPREQPLQ
-729 EEEE
+729 EEE

>member
-36 RLVRAENGSGG
+36 RLVRAENGNN
-47 PGGGRSVAYGATN
+47 RSAAYGATN
-60 QAFISDDDPPMA
+60 QAFISDNDPPMG
-72 RILDLDMGPASAPPT
+72 RILDLGPSSAPPT
-87 GPKGAGGKLAAQ
+87 AAGSSRKLPTQ
-99 MSVHEQIVAAEQA
+99 TSVIDSIVEETVVP
-112 AAAERPEDDREAW
+112 ERPEDERESW

-192 VWHQVSPYLGGIGIS
+192 VWHEVSVYLGGIGIS

-228 YLVHSVE
+228 YLLHSFE
-235 SPLPWAECPKRLYKN
+235 SPLPWAECPKRLFKN
-250 FTYDI
+250 FTYDV

-264 TKYYWYRETLK
+264 TKYYWYRETLMV
-275 ASPSVNEPEDINYN
+275 SPDVNEPEGINYS
-289 VAIALITAWFLVYMC
+289 VAIALITAWSLVYMC

-334 ITLKGASDG
+334 ITLKGASEG

-417 IGFKAHSI
+417 IGFKATSI
-425 FDSCVEER
+425 YDTCVEER
-433 TALMALNKTAEADL
+433 DALLALNKTSDL

-499 FGTLEGVTTSL
+499 FGTLEGVATSL
-510 VDMKLFPNVPKEVI
+510 MDMKLFPNLRKEVI
-524 TGGLCL
+524 IGGLCL
-530 SCSILSMCFA
+530 SCCTLSMCFA

-548 QLMDSFAGSYTL
+548 QLMDSFAGNYTL

-567 CIAVSYIYG
+567 CIGVSYIYG

-589 SRPHLYWMLCWK
+589 SRPGLYWMLCWK
-601 YISPIAMLT
+601 YISPFAMLT
-610 ILVAS
+610 ILIAS
-615 FIELAS
+615 FMELAS
-621 EGSSYPGWNP
+621 EGSSYPGWNA
-631 LTGNTDNLEWPHW
+631 LTGSTERLEWPHW
-644 CVVVAILLVCVSIL
+644 CIVVAIVLILVSIL
-658 WIPGVAICRLCGI
+658 WIPGVAICR
-671 NIIEDTEPAWFP
+671 
-683 SAELRDSHGIVPHEP
+683 V
-698 TDIEISLF
+698 
-706 CIRPDGSE
+706 
-714 GLCCPTYGTREQPLD
+714 
-729 EEEE
+729 

>member
-1 MANTAHLFRR
+1 M
-11 QSSRDLIQQ
+11 
-20 ATVRSLDELE
+20 
-30 LRELRS
+30 
-36 RLVRAENGSGG
+36 G
-47 PGGGRSVAYGATN
+47 
-60 QAFISDDDPPMA
+60 
-72 RILDLDMGPASAPPT
+72 RILDLGPSSAPPT
-87 GPKGAGGKLAAQ
+87 AKVPPGRLPTQ
-99 MSVHEQIVAAEQA
+99 TSVIDAVVEESVVP
-112 AAAERPEDDREAW
+112 ERPEDERESW

-169 LQGIPIFYLELAIG
+169 IQGLPIFYLELAIG

-192 VWHQVSPYLGGIGIS
+192 VWHEVSAYLGGIGIS

-228 YLVHSVE
+228 YLLHSFE
-235 SPLPWAECPKRLYKN
+235 SPLPWAECPKRLYSN

-264 TKYYWYRETLK
+264 TKYYWYRQTLQ
-275 ASPSVNEPEDINYN
+275 ASPSVNEPEDINYT
-289 VAIALITAWFLVYMC
+289 VAIALITAWFLVYIC
-304 MVQGITESSKIVYIT
+304 MVQGITESSKIVYVT

-343 VMHLFT
+343 VAHLFT
-349 PRWESILEPVVWLEA
+349 PRWEMILEPVVWLEA

-397 VVSFTNCSTSMFA
+397 VVSITNCSTSMFA
-410 GVVVFSV
+410 GMVVFSV
-417 IGFKAHSI
+417 IGFKATSI

-433 TALMALNKTAEADL
+433 DTMLAANKTANL

-476 FPAAQLWAVLFFL
+476 FPMSQLWAVLFFL

-510 VDMKLFPNVPKEVI
+510 VDMKLFPNLPKEVI

-567 CIAVSYIYG
+567 CISVSYIYG

-589 SRPHLYWMLCWK
+589 SRPGLYWMLCWK
-601 YISPIAMLT
+601 YISPIAMIT
-610 ILVAS
+610 ILTAS
-615 FIELAS
+615 FVELAS
-621 EGSSYPGWNP
+621 KGSSYPGWNM
-631 LTGNTDNLEWPHW
+631 LTGTTDSLEWPHW
-644 CVVVAILLVCVSIL
+644 CIVVAILLVMVSIL
-658 WIPGVAICRLCGI
+658 WIPGIAICRLCGI
-671 NIIEDTEPAWFP
+671 NIIEDSEPAWFP
-683 SAELRDSHGIVPHEP
+683 SAELRDVHGIVPHEP

-714 GLCCPTYGTREQPLD
+714 GLCCPTYGPREQPLD
-729 EEEE
+729 EDDEE

>member
-36 RLVRAENGSGG
+36 RLVRAENGSQN
-47 PGGGRSVAYGATN
+47 VVYGATN
-60 QAFISDDDPPMA
+60 QAFISDDDPPMG
-72 RILDLDMGPASAPPT
+72 RILDIGPSAT
-87 GPKGAGGKLAAQ
+87 GPLGKNTRKLTMQTSTVSQQQEAA
-99 MSVHEQIVAAEQA
+99 IV
-112 AAAERPEDDREAW
+112 ERPEDERESW

-169 LQGIPIFYLELAIG
+169 LQGLPIFYLELAIG

-192 VWHQVSPYLGGIGIS
+192 VWHEVSAYLGGIGIS

-228 YLVHSVE
+228 YLLHSFE
-235 SPLPWAECPKRLYKN
+235 TPLPWAECPKRLFKN

-264 TKYYWYRETLK
+264 TKYYWYRETLQV
-275 ASPSVNEPEDINYN
+275 SPNVNEPEQINYT
-289 VAIALITAWFLVYMC
+289 VALALITAWSLVYLC

-343 VMHLFT
+343 IAHLFT

-397 VVSFTNCSTSMFA
+397 VVSITNCSTSMFA

-417 IGFKAHSI
+417 IGFKATSI
-425 FDSCVEER
+425 YDSCVEER
-433 TALMALNKTAEADL
+433 TEMMRQNKSQNLL

-499 FGTLEGVTTSL
+499 FGTLEGVSTSL
-510 VDMKLFPNVPKEVI
+510 MDMKLFPNVPKEMI
-524 TGGLCL
+524 TGGLCI
-530 SCSILSMCFA
+530 SCCVLSMCFA

-567 CIAVSYIYG
+567 CIGVSYIYG
-576 IKRFADDIELMTG
+576 LKRFADDIELMTG
-589 SRPHLYWMLCWK
+589 ARPSLYWMLCWK
-601 YISPIAMLT
+601 YISPIAMIT

-615 FIELAS
+615 FLELAS
-621 EGSSYPGWNP
+621 EGSSYPGWNA
-631 LTGNTDNLEWPHW
+631 LTGSTDRLEWPHW
-644 CVVVAILLVCVSIL
+644 CIVVAILLILVSIL
-658 WIPGVAICRLCGI
+658 WIPGVAILRLCGI
-671 NIIEDTEPAWFP
+671 NVIEDSEPAWFP
-683 SAELRDSHGIVPHEP
+683 SAELRDVHGIVPHEP

-706 CIRPDGSE
+706 CIRTDGSE
-714 GLCCPTYGTREQPLD
+714 GLCCPTYGPREQPLD
-729 EEEE
+729 EEE

>member
-30 LRELRS
+30 LRTYFLLVIGLVVPEKLKPGDESEQGLVRRTSSWTLPVEYDARVKAMEVDERPTEHYSDFGGLDKQIQELIEAVVLPMTHKDMFMNLGIHPPKGVLHAFGWHLCGANKVDLPEAGADVHRRQCQARPERVCTSQGKVAGDNFLHAITLQTHLTKHLRLNSILRS
-36 RLVRAENGSGG
+36 ELSDSKPSLPSPFSLPMLYESDKSVTSSSITGTAVGENSARNSANSLTPPTQSPQIFVTMSQLLISTPKQSATLPLP
-47 PGGGRSVAYGATN
+47 PGNNSTN
-60 QAFISDDDPPMA
+60 A
-72 RILDLDMGPASAPPT
+72 APP
-87 GPKGAGGKLAAQ
+87 
-99 MSVHEQIVAAEQA
+99 
-112 AAAERPEDDREAW
+112 
-125 DSKWTF
+125 
-131 LLATIGYAVGLGN
+131 
-144 VWRFPYLAQKNG
+144 
-156 GGAFLVPYFVMLL
+156 
-169 LQGIPIFYLELAIG
+169 
-183 QRLRKGAIG
+183 
-192 VWHQVSPYLGGIGIS
+192 
-207 SAFVSYIVALYY
+207 SAFKQNWHTSSSSL
-219 NTIIAWCLI
+219 
-228 YLVHSVE
+228 S
-235 SPLPWAECPKRLYKN
+235 
-250 FTYDI
+250 
-255 EPECVVSSP
+255 SSP
-264 TKYYWYRETLK
+264 FSTCLGRRN
-275 ASPSVNEPEDINYN
+275 A
-289 VAIALITAWFLVYMC
+289 
-304 MVQGITESSKIVYIT
+304 
-319 AIFPYVVLIIFFFRG
+319 
-334 ITLKGASDG
+334 
-343 VMHLFT
+343 LFT

-567 CIAVSYIYG
+567 CIGVSYIYG

-631 LTGNTDNLEWPHW
+631 LTGNTDNLEWPLW